1 MLGQFTCFSTEESGT
16 CPGAPDPSDDTL
28 EFINDTPY
36 ADGTT
41 VRIELSVGEA
51 YTSLDCSI
59 IEDDAI
65 ISTQEC
71 KLTIISCKTDHWG

>member
-1 MLGQFTCFSTEESGT
+1 MSFPRVLSCFSTWLSN
-16 CPGAPDPSDDTL
+16 PSDDTL

-51 YTSLDCSI
+51 YTYLNCSI
-59 IEDDAI
+59 IADDGTI
-65 ISTQEC
+65 LSTQEC
-71 KLTIISCKTDHWG
+71 KLTIISCKTECWG